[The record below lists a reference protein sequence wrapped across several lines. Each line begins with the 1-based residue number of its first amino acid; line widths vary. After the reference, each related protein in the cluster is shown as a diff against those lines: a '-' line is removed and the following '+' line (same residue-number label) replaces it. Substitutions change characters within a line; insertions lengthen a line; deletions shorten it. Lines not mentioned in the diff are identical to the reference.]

1 VSEESKTTV
10 ISRTAVWSARHR
22 WWVLGA
28 AVLLILLAGYV
39 GMSVETVSREDDG
52 GEGESARADEL
63 LDSAFGAEGRPT
75 KQDDA
80 SGAEGQPAEQ
90 LVVAS
95 ESHTVDDPEFRAVV
109 DDVVRRLRALRAV
122 EEVTTFYETSDPALV
137 SEDRHVMRLPVH
149 AFPVGEVLDTVED
162 AAAEAEGFTLSIA
175 GQETLEYEDE
185 RILDEDFAMVLFVS
199 LGAGLVILLLAFRS
213 LIAAIIPLATALG
226 AIFVTLAVA
235 AVISHTY
242 ALAELYAEMV
252 LLMGL
257 AVGIDYSLFI
267 VARFRRER
275 AVGRERYEAIE
286 IASRTTGR
294 AVFYAGMTVVLSI
307 AGLMLTD
314 NSIFISLSL
323 GAIIVVA
330 VAVVASLTLIPASLA
345 IIGDGVNRLRIPLP
359 VKSGAEDGGAWAW
372 VTGRVLKRPG
382 VFATIAATGMVALAL
397 PVTSLNLGFSLGSA
411 GYSDAVRSKAGLELL
426 EEHFAAGLTEPAG
439 IVIVGSGPEV
449 DAAVQDLYGLLDADP
464 AFRGPYETLVSEE
477 GSVTLVRAPIVYDLD
492 DSRSEDGVRRLRNE
506 ILPQAFEGSGLDVYV
521 TGETAGSM
529 DFTSH
534 MYARAPYVLG
544 FVLGL
549 AFLLMLV
556 MFRSLI
562 IPIKAV
568 VLNLLSVAAA
578 YGVLVLVFQEGVGQ
592 GLLGFEAT
600 GRIAPWLPLFLFAIL
615 FGLSM
620 DYHMLLLNR
629 IKEAYDEGLSNE
641 ESVAIGIKA
650 TAGTITSAAAIMV
663 AVFGSFALARDL
675 ELKQFGLG
683 LGVAVLLD
691 ATVIRVVLLPA
702 TMKLLGDRNWYLPNW
717 LSWLPGVSPRQAG
730 EATSLGLAS
739 E

>member
-1 VSEESKTTV
+1 
-10 ISRTAVWSARHR
+10 
-22 WWVLGA
+22 LPG
-28 AVLLILLAGYV
+28 
-39 GMSVETVSREDDG
+39 VEQVTSFYEA
-52 GEGESARADEL
+52 S
-63 LDSAFGAEGRPT
+63 
-75 KQDDA
+75 DA
-80 SGAEGQPAEQ
+80 S
-90 LVVAS
+90 
-95 ESHTVDDPEFRAVV
+95 
-109 DDVVRRLRALRAV
+109 
-122 EEVTTFYETSDPALV
+122 LV
-137 SEDRHVMRLPVH
+137 SEDRHVMRLPVV
-149 AFPVGEVLDTVED
+149 AFRVGEVLDTVED

-175 GQETLEYEDE
+175 GQATLEYEDE

-199 LGAGLVILLLAFRS
+199 LGAGLLILLLAFRS

-235 AVISHTY
+235 AVVSHVY
-242 ALAELYAEMV
+242 ALDELYAEMV

-275 AVGRERYEAIE
+275 AAGREKYEAIE

-314 NSIFISLSL
+314 NPIFISLSL
-323 GAIIVVA
+323 GAIIVVGIA
-330 VAVVASLTLIPASLA
+330 VLASLTLIPASLA

-359 VKSGAEDGGAWAW
+359 AIGGAGNGGAWAW
-372 VTGRVLKRPG
+372 ATDRVLSRPAF
-382 VFATIAATGMVALAL
+382 FATMAAAGMVALAL
-397 PVTSLNLGFSLGSA
+397 PVASLNLGFSLGSA
-411 GYSDAVRSKAGLELL
+411 GYPDSVRSKPALQLL

-449 DAAVQDLYGLLDADP
+449 DAAVQDLYGLLNADP
-464 AFRGPYETLVSEE
+464 AFSGPYETSVSED

-492 DSRSEDGVRRLRNE
+492 DSRSEDTVRRLRDE
-506 ILPQAFEGSGLDVYV
+506 ILPQAFQGSGLSVYV

-534 MYARAPYVLG
+534 MYARAPYVFA

-562 IPIKAV
+562 IPIMAV
-568 VLNLLSVAAA
+568 LLNLLSVAAA
-578 YGVLVLVFQEGVGQ
+578 YGVLVLVFQDGVGQ
-592 GLLGFEAT
+592 DLLGFEAT

-629 IKEAYDEGLSNE
+629 IKEAYDEGLPNE
-641 ESVAIGIKA
+641 ESVAVGIRA

-691 ATVIRVVLLPA
+691 ATVIRVLLLPA

-717 LSWLPGVSPRQAG
+717 LQWLPRTARRPQQSSRERGDVQREPVGVDES
-730 EATSLGLAS
+730 
-739 E
+739 